1 MGLLHKE
8 LPDDQLHNP
17 KGFEDAANDTILT
30 KNSSG
35 SLAWVEKKSVAA
47 ATLSFISGTI
57 SGTPTEIE
65 ETDLIGKSKAVLI
78 LDNIFKGIYSIPS
91 TLNTID
97 GKIEGLSG
105 LEDGQIYLIIAV

>member
-17 KGFEDAANDTILT
+17 KGFEGASNDTILT

-35 SLAWVEKKSVAA
+35 ALTWATKQEVTA
-47 ATLSFISGTI
+47 ATLGFISGTI
-57 SGTPTEIE
+57 VGTPTEITE
-65 ETDLIGKSKAVLI
+65 SGLIGTSKAVLI
-78 LDNIFKGIYSIPS
+78 LDNIFKGVFTILDD
-91 TLNTID
+91 LNTID